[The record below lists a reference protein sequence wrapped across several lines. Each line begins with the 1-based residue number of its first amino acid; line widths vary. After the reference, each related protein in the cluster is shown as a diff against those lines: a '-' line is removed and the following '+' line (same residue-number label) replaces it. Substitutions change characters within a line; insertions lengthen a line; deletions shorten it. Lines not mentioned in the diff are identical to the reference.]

1 LDDHARL
8 SRIDAELE
16 LLAWLILAF
25 RPITQESAAT
35 LLGVD
40 PRSLLAQ
47 AKIDHRPIANNLL
60 QTPSSMSDE
69 LESEYVRLFVN
80 APGGAPA
87 PLEALAYLGDEGQ
100 NARLEF
106 LRDLSREIDR
116 LGLSAAPARNS
127 FPVDHL
133 TKIIELLYH
142 CHKEPDD
149 TGSAPRIARSFLA
162 GWVPTFVER
171 LEAATPPLFY
181 RNAGR
186 VLEAVLESS
195 MTDSG
200 KKNPQNSADERPI
213 PGPPSVHTRVLH
225 SLTDGILLVDLD
237 RRILYAN
244 NVLAGYYGVHSDEL
258 VGKSC
263 EDVIGFDHC
272 RTCPHRDIVTGEDTF
287 TGHNLTCDRI
297 NMGPFCVSA
306 SPYFDEAGNI
316 TGMVEVYRDM
326 RSLGAYI
333 EDIEQKN
340 VELEVERKRLD
351 DILTGSSDG
360 YYVATLDRK
369 IVRADGKL
377 LNLLGLTEREVL
389 GKGCNEIFGSDK
401 CQTDCPILWT
411 AKNGKNVIACR
422 EHIHAA
428 DGPLPIDKSI
438 FLKKAH
444 DDSPPEVIG
453 VVRNASEIVEL
464 RRFARRGHRYKKLV
478 SRTREM
484 EEVFDLISLFGPTE
498 NSVLIL
504 GESGTGKELVADA
517 IQEVS
522 PRRKSPF
529 IKINCSALNDELLA
543 SELFGHL
550 RGAFTGADK
559 DKLGKFEVADGGT
572 MFLDEVG
579 EMSPSLQTKLLR
591 VLEQQEF
598 EPVGSTETKK
608 VNVRVIAATNLDL
621 DQAIR
626 DGDFRKDLYYRL
638 NAIQIKLPPL
648 RRRRGDIPLL
658 VEQFITTLNETY
670 DRGVVAISA
679 RALDMLTHYPWPGN
693 VRELRNAINFAYVCA
708 NGKRIERQDFP
719 EHIRV
724 PETLEV
730 LKTET
735 AVVRGG
741 SKEEDRIREVLDRF
755 DGNRTLAAQALGVSR
770 TTLWRRLKALGLH

>member
-1 LDDHARL
+1 
-8 SRIDAELE
+8 
-16 LLAWLILAF
+16 
-25 RPITQESAAT
+25 
-35 LLGVD
+35 
-40 PRSLLAQ
+40 
-47 AKIDHRPIANNLL
+47 
-60 QTPSSMSDE
+60 
-69 LESEYVRLFVN
+69 
-80 APGGAPA
+80 
-87 PLEALAYLGDEGQ
+87 
-100 NARLEF
+100 
-106 LRDLSREIDR
+106 
-116 LGLSAAPARNS
+116 
-127 FPVDHL
+127 
-133 TKIIELLYH
+133 
-142 CHKEPDD
+142 
-149 TGSAPRIARSFLA
+149 
-162 GWVPTFVER
+162 
-171 LEAATPPLFY
+171 
-181 RNAGR
+181 
-186 VLEAVLESS
+186 
-195 MTDSG
+195 
-200 KKNPQNSADERPI
+200 
-213 PGPPSVHTRVLH
+213 
-225 SLTDGILLVDLD
+225 
-237 RRILYAN
+237 
-244 NVLAGYYGVHSDEL
+244 
-258 VGKSC
+258 
-263 EDVIGFDHC
+263 
-272 RTCPHRDIVTGEDTF
+272 
-287 TGHNLTCDRI
+287 
-297 NMGPFCVSA
+297 
-306 SPYFDEAGNI
+306 
-316 TGMVEVYRDM
+316 
-326 RSLGAYI
+326 
-333 EDIEQKN
+333 
-340 VELEVERKRLD
+340 
-351 DILTGSSDG
+351 
-360 YYVATLDRK
+360 
-369 IVRADGKL
+369 
-377 LNLLGLTEREVL
+377 
-389 GKGCNEIFGSDK
+389 
-401 CQTDCPILWT
+401 
-411 AKNGKNVIACR
+411 
-422 EHIHAA
+422 
-428 DGPLPIDKSI
+428 
-438 FLKKAH
+438 
-444 DDSPPEVIG
+444 
-453 VVRNASEIVEL
+453 
-464 RRFARRGHRYKKLV
+464 
-478 SRTREM
+478 M